1 MSSPRA
7 LDPTRIAAAFA
18 VSLLV
23 TLMMPFNA
31 TAAEA
36 KKVRTDPGDLPGYT
50 LEAKASPLSML
61 LYEPVAPVPVDPGEP
76 HGEGSL
82 SYTQAELETGPVSRA
97 VASSFWPGAAVG
109 DGFATICD
117 QITNNPQSP
126 KEWRQECNEE
136 YRVKTDAR
144 YPGSKQF
151 PEEDKQQIEPLG
163 AGMLSSALG
172 LDTYAIASSS
182 ESPNA
187 DALGLGNA
195 RSRSDTV
202 VEKNTAISTVVSSAE
217 DVAIGGGVIQI
228 ESVKT
233 ELKATSDAKKGVTTG
248 VTEVQ
253 GLEVGGQG
261 YVIDNKGLRP
271 VQDGKRGDSEAPL
284 PEMPGREEMRKQL
297 GIDIWIAKHKTEVVG
312 ADASREA
319 GGLHISIRTAV
330 LKSAFTEN
338 VPVDDILGELPKE
351 FDQLKA
357 NLASLRAL
365 APQIDYV
372 FARGEVRAA
381 GSEGI
386 VLPPITGGTLP
397 PPAPP
402 PAAPPAGTTSTP
414 PLSTGTAGSTAG
426 TPGTPAVPAVAGTS
440 GKSPAIPSAAP
451 PAAPAVVANQAAAQ
465 MPAMF
470 AGLPP
475 GMVAAGLVLSALG
488 GKALAAL
495 TPMAMSGVTG
505 ALCDRGALRKVPN
518 LRS

>member
-7 LDPTRIAAAFA
+7 LDPRRTAAAFA
-18 VSLLV
+18 LSLLV

-31 TAAEA
+31 TAAQ
-36 KKVRTDPGDLPGYT
+36 KIRTDPGDLPGYT

-82 SYTQAELETGPVSRA
+82 SYTSAELETGPVSRA
-97 VASSFWPGAAVG
+97 VASSFWPGSAMG

-117 QITNNPQSP
+117 QITNNPQAP

-136 YRVKTDAR
+136 YRLKTDAR
-144 YPGSKQF
+144 YPSSKQF
-151 PEEDKQQIEPLG
+151 PEEDKQQVEPLG

-172 LDTYAIASSS
+172 LDTYALASSS

-187 DALGLGNA
+187 DALALGNA
-195 RSRSDTV
+195 RSRSDTT

-217 DVAIGGGVIQI
+217 DVSIGGGVIQFK
-228 ESVKT
+228 SVKT
-233 ELKATSDAKKGVTTG
+233 ELKATSDAKKGKATG

-253 GLEVGGQG
+253 GLVIGGQG
-261 YVIDNKGLRP
+261 YTIDSKGLRP
-271 VQDGKRGDSEAPL
+271 VQDGKKGDSEAPL
-284 PEMPGREEMRKQL
+284 PQMPGREEMRKQL

-330 LKSAFTEN
+330 LKNAVTEN
-338 VPVDDILGELPKE
+338 VPVDDILKELPKE
-351 FDQLKA
+351 FDELKA
-357 NLASLRAL
+357 HLASLRAL

-386 VLPPITGGTLP
+386 DLSFPQPPPPPPPVAQP
-397 PPAPP
+397 PPA
-402 PAAPPAGTTSTP
+402 TTSTP
-414 PLSTGTAGSTAG
+414 PVASVSTGMTGG
-426 TPGTPAVPAVAGTS
+426 TPGTPAVPAVPGTS
-440 GKSPAIPSAAP
+440 GAQSPAIPSAV
-451 PAAPAVVANQAAAQ
+451 PAATPAVVANQAGVQ
-465 MPAMF
+465 LPAMF
-470 AGLPP
+470 GGLPP
-475 GMVAAGLVLSALG
+475 GLVAAGLVLSALG

-495 TPMAMSGVTG
+495 TPMAMAGVTG